1 MSGFPLRRPRAAA
14 SPRRLRTAVP
24 AVLAAL
30 SLTALAACSGGS
42 SSDVPGG
49 AKPAGEDVAKKADVA
64 PDSTILPNS
73 TMAKIKARGYLIV
86 GGSQDAPLWS
96 QLNPISGKT
105 DGFDAEMGR
114 LLAKYIIGKPEVK
127 IVSSA
132 TETREA
138 LLQNGTVDVV
148 FQTYTITPKRAE
160 QVAFAGPYYS
170 SGQAILVKKGAGGI
184 KVPADLNG
192 KTVIAGANTPAIAA
206 IKQVA
211 PDAKVVTFGS
221 DPECVTALRQG
232 RGDAYVQDQAL
243 LVADVKQNPD
253 TTVVGEPFTADPY
266 GIGLGH
272 DDVAFKTFVNDWLRK
287 IGQDGSWQAIWK
299 QTLGTVVEGNPP
311 TPPAIGGV
319 PGS

>member
-1 MSGFPLRRPRAAA
+1 MSSITL
-14 SPRRLRTAVP
+14 RRLRTTVP
-24 AVLAAL
+24 VVLAAL
-30 SLTALAACSGGS
+30 SLTALAACSSDS
-42 SSDVPGG
+42 SSDAVPGG
-49 AKPAGEDVAKKADVA
+49 KPAGGGENITDRIDAA
-64 PDSTILPNS
+64 PDTSILPGS
-73 TMAKIKARGYLIV
+73 TMEKIRKRGYLIV

-96 QLNPISGKT
+96 QLNPISGQT
-105 DGFDAEMGR
+105 DGFDADMGK

-170 SGQAILVKKGAGGI
+170 SGQTIMVKKGSSGI
-184 KVPADLNG
+184 TLPADLNG
-192 KTVIAGANTPAIAA
+192 KTVIAGTNTPAIAA

-211 PDAKVVTFGS
+211 PDAKIVTFAS
-221 DPECVTALRQG
+221 DPECLQALRQG

-243 LVADVKQNPD
+243 LVAGAKQNPD

-272 DDVAFKTFVNDWLRK
+272 DDVTFKTFVNDWLRQ
-287 IGQDGSWQAIWK
+287 IGQNGTWAQVWK
-299 QTLGTVVEGNPP
+299 QNLGTVVEAPAP
-311 TPPAIGGV
+311 ALPAIGSV
-319 PGS
+319 SGS

>member
-1 MSGFPLRRPRAAA
+1 MSTMSL
-14 SPRRLRTAVP
+14 RRLRTALPV
-24 AVLAAL
+24 ALAAL
-30 SLTALAACSGGS
+30 SLTALSACSSDS
-42 SSDVPGG
+42 SSDAVPGG
-49 AKPAGEDVAKKADVA
+49 KKPAGENVAGKVDAA
-64 PDSTILPNS
+64 PDASILPGS
-73 TMAKIKARGYLIV
+73 TMEKIKKRGYLIV

-96 QLNPISGKT
+96 QLNPISGQT
-105 DGFDAEMGR
+105 DGFDADMGK

-170 SGQAILVKKGAGGI
+170 SGQSILIKKGSTGV
-184 KVPADLNG
+184 KLPADLNG

-211 PDAKVVTFGS
+211 PEAKVVTFAS
-221 DPECVTALRQG
+221 DPECLQALRQG

-266 GIGLGH
+266 GIGLAH
-272 DDVAFKTFVNDWLRK
+272 DDAAFKTFVNDWLRK
-287 IGQDGSWQAIWK
+287 IGQDGTWAQVWK
-299 QTLGTVVEGNPP
+299 QNLGTVVEGNAP
-311 TPPAIGGV
+311 TPPAIGSV

>member
-1 MSGFPLRRPRAAA
+1 MSGSSSRRA
-14 SPRRLRTAVP
+14 RTAVSV
-24 AVLAAL
+24 ALATL
-30 SLTALAACSGGS
+30 SLTVLAACSSGS

-49 AKPAGEDVAKKADVA
+49 KKPAGEDVAKQAQSA
-64 PDSTILPNS
+64 PDTAILPGS
-73 TMAKIKARGYLIV
+73 TMEKIKQRGYLIV

-96 QLNPISGKT
+96 QLNPISGRT
-105 DGFDAEMGR
+105 EGFDAEMGR
-114 LLAKYIIGKPEVK
+114 MLAKYIIGKPEVK

-170 SGQAILVKKGAGGI
+170 SGQAILTKKGAGGI
-184 KVPADLNG
+184 KLPADLNG

-211 PDAKVVTFGS
+211 PDAKIVTFGS
-221 DPECVTALRQG
+221 DPECVAALRQG
-232 RGDAYVQDQAL
+232 RGEAYVQDQAL
-243 LVADVKQNPD
+243 LVAAVKDNPD

-266 GIGLGH
+266 GIGLKH
-272 DDVAFKTFVNDWLRK
+272 DDAAFKTFVNDWLRK
-287 IGQDGSWQAIWK
+287 IAQDNSWQQAWK